1 MGESQLQRIEA
12 ALAQVKPPPGAP
24 RVPRSS
30 LQSCSF
36 EVKNP
41 TVPGTPGTPAAPNL
55 DLIRTTPDDRPP
67 IAPLTMPASPASLSF
82 HIPARSKTTGPAQ
95 MPVLPQ
101 CPTVPPQVM
110 VRDRP
115 GRDRPGHDR
124 APQDGVTPD
133 PAVPNPTTLNPA
145 TPPLTNPEPGTGD
158 RPLQP
163 TPSTPAPLNREMV
176 APGSPGARSLAPSPP
191 QPFDR
196 STPNPGAT
204 PPSRPSPSPGLVT
217 PGNTVGQPNAQSQG
231 STHPHPYT
239 TITVQPFTVATDA
252 LKEPSLPRVK
262 TPNFSQHR
270 HSTNPSFAMS
280 LLQDIAL
287 VVQQWQLELE
297 SIHQQIQ
304 GIYMEGPIVDGW
316 LEADTSTEGEVKGYR
331 LCGLNPNG
339 QLWSRPCPPDQ
350 LPGLSVAIARYQTL
364 RQTMAQKHRLEVR
377 LKQLGEALAVLRSRL

>member
-145 TPPLTNPEPGTGD
+145 TPNPATPNRANPEPGTGD

-163 TPSTPAPLNREMV
+163 
-176 APGSPGARSLAPSPP
+176 PP
-191 QPFDR
+191 PPPPP
-196 STPNPGAT
+196 PNPGMGHPAG
-204 PPSRPSPSPGLVT
+204 PRYP
-217 PGNTVGQPNAQSQG
+217 QG
-231 STHPHPYT
+231 
-239 TITVQPFTVATDA
+239 
-252 LKEPSLPRVK
+252 
-262 TPNFSQHR
+262 
-270 HSTNPSFAMS
+270 
-280 LLQDIAL
+280 
-287 VVQQWQLELE
+287 
-297 SIHQQIQ
+297 
-304 GIYMEGPIVDGW
+304 
-316 LEADTSTEGEVKGYR
+316 
-331 LCGLNPNG
+331 
-339 QLWSRPCPPDQ
+339 
-350 LPGLSVAIARYQTL
+350 
-364 RQTMAQKHRLEVR
+364 
-377 LKQLGEALAVLRSRL
+377 